1 MDQQPK
7 ANPLA
12 KHFRQPALYTPLI
25 SQGRFW
31 PEGSINL
38 PVTGEVPVYPMTAK
52 DEITLRTP
60 DALLN
65 GTAVVEIIHSCCPVI
80 NDAWEMPSVDVDAL
94 LIAIRIASYGESMT
108 TSSKCPHCGEEHD
121 YSINLQNALGGVRMP
136 DYDTPLPVDDLLV
149 YFKPLTYRQ
158 VSNTGQRSYEEER
171 LILSLADETLS
182 ADEKKKAYDDHV
194 QRMIDLNIDSL
205 VNYTDTIVTEDGE
218 EVRNPKFIKEF
229 YANTK
234 AANLKE
240 IEKRASGDASK
251 VNIQPMDANC
261 KACGEDFK
269 LSVTFDYASFFAT
282 GS

>member
-1 MDQQPK
+1 MDQHLN

-12 KHFRQPALYTPLI
+12 KHFRQPALYTPLV
-25 SQGRFW
+25 SGGKFW

-80 NDAWEMPSVDVDAL
+80 NNAWDMPSVDVDAL

-121 YSINLQNALGGVRMP
+121 YSINLQNALAGVQMP
-136 DYDTPLPVDDLLV
+136 NYDDPLIVDNLMI
-149 YFKPLTYRQ
+149 YFKPLNYRQ
-158 VSNTGQRSYEEER
+158 VSNTGQKTYEEER
-171 LILSLADETLS
+171 LILSLADDTIGDE
-182 ADEKKKAYDDHV
+182 EKKQIYDAHV

-205 VNYTDTIVTEDGE
+205 VNYTDTILTEDG
-218 EVRNPKFIKEF
+218 VTVSDPKFIKEF

-234 AANLKE
+234 AANLKM
-240 IEKRASGDASK
+240 IEKRASSDSTK
-251 VNIQPMDANC
+251 VNIQPMDAAC
-261 KACGEDFK
+261 KACKNHFK

>member
-1 MDQQPK
+1 MDQLPNK
-7 ANPLA
+7 NPLA

-31 PEGSINL
+31 PDSSINL
-38 PVTGEVPVYPMTAK
+38 PVTGELPIYPMTAR

-65 GTAVVEIIHSCCPVI
+65 GTAVVEIIHSCCPLVL
-80 NDAWEMPSVDVDAL
+80 DAWEMPSVDVDAL

-121 YSINLQNALGGVRMP
+121 YSINLQSALAGVQMP
-136 DYDTPLPVDDLLV
+136 DYDDPILVDTLLV

-158 VSNTGQRSYEEER
+158 VSQSGQRSYEEER
-171 LILSLADETLS
+171 LILSLSDDSLTE
-182 ADEKKKAYDDHV
+182 DEKKKAYDEHLK
-194 QRMIDLNIDSL
+194 RMIDLNIQSL
-205 VNYTDTIVTEDGE
+205 VNYTDYIVTEDGVVVSDPE
-218 EVRNPKFIKEF
+218 YIKEF
-229 YANTK
+229 YANTR

-240 IEKRASGDASK
+240 IEKRAAKDSDK
-251 VNIQPMDANC
+251 VNIRPMDAQC
-261 KACGEDFK
+261 KACEQQFK
-269 LSVTFDYASFFAT
+269 LNMTFDYASFFAS

>member
-80 NDAWEMPSVDVDAL
+80 NDAWEMPSIDVDAL

-121 YSINLQNALGGVRMP
+121 YSINLQNALAGVRMP

-158 VSNTGQRSYEEER
+158 VSKTGQRSYEEER

-182 ADEKKKAYDDHV
+182 ADEKKKAYDEHV

-229 YANTK
+229 YSNTK

-261 KACGEDFK
+261 KACGKDFK

>member
-1 MDQQPK
+1 MDQQPR

-12 KHFRQPALYTPLI
+12 KHFRQPALYAPLI
-25 SQGRFW
+25 SQGKFW

-80 NDAWEMPSVDVDAL
+80 NNAWDMPSIDVDAL

-121 YSINLQNALGGVRMP
+121 YSINLQNALAGVQMP
-136 DYDTPLPVDDLLV
+136 NYDDPLIVDGLSV
-149 YFKPLTYRQ
+149 YFKPLNYRQ
-158 VSNTGQRSYEEER
+158 VSTTGQRSYEEEK
-171 LILSLADETLS
+171 LILSLADDTIS
-182 ADEKKKAYDDHV
+182 ADDKKKVYDAHV
-194 QRMIDLNIDSL
+194 RRMIDLNIDSL
-205 VNYTDTIVTEDGE
+205 VNYTDCIVTEDD
-218 EVRNPKFIKEF
+218 VTVVDPKFIKEF

-240 IEKRASGDASK
+240 IEKRAAGDASK

-261 KACGEDFK
+261 KDCGKDFK
-269 LSVTFDYASFFAT
+269 LSVTFDYASFFDT